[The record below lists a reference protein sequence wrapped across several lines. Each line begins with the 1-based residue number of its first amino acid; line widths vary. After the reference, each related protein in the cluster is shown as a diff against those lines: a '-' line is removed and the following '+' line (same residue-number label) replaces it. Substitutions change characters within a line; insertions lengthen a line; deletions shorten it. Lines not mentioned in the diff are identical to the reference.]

1 AHAFHAHAAF
11 NSGLDD
17 EAEREFQ
24 EGLAGFQATGDRWGI
39 AFSLGTLAEAA
50 AGHGEHRAAADYLA
64 DALATISELAT
75 PEDLCQAQYPPDL
88 LMIGE
93 SEQARAILAA
103 AQETADRAGLLEC
116 RVQVAYEQGEFARFA
131 GDLEGA
137 REGYERAIA
146 VTRTCQVAPQF
157 HAVMCSALA

>member
-1 AHAFHAHAAF
+1 QNLQTSRELLEQAVQLSNTADTDHPLLRLIAPLSRFLLVSGGFSGTQTHVMSSFSDCFDDPDPRVRAAPQGVPAHRALH
-11 NSGLDD
+11 SGLDD

-75 PEDLCQAQYPPDL
+75 PEDLCQAQAQYAHEL
-88 LMIGE
+88 LMI
-93 SEQARAILAA
+93 
-103 AQETADRAGLLEC
+103 
-116 RVQVAYEQGEFARFA
+116 
-131 GDLEGA
+131 
-137 REGYERAIA
+137 
-146 VTRTCQVAPQF
+146 
-157 HAVMCSALA
+157 